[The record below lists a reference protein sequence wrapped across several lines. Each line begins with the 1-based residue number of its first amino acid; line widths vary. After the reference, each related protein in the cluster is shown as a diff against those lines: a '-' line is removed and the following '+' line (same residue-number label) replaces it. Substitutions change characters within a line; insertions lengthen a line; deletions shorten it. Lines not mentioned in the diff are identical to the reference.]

1 MNRRSTLALL
11 FALATLFVP
20 RVAQAELEPGLD
32 DLRDTGT
39 VHGIERERDIP
50 LP

>member
-1 MNRRSTLALL
+1 MNRRTTLALF

-20 RVAQAELEPGLD
+20 RAAEAQLNPGLD
-32 DLRDTGT
+32 DLRDSVT